1 MADTVDIFDRGVV
14 RAHRDRAARL
24 SARSNDEHGFLFRE
38 VAERLIDRLDDVP
51 RKFPLALDL
60 GCRNGVL
67 ARLLG
72 GRGGIGSLIQCD
84 LSLPM
89 VERAAQG
96 LGVVAD
102 DEWLPFAG
110 ARLDLVLSSMSLH
123 WVNDLPGALVQIRR
137 ALKADGL
144 FMAAMLGGET
154 LRELRHA
161 LLEADL
167 AEEGGASPRVS
178 PFVDVRDAGDLLQRA
193 GFVLPV
199 ADTDTLTV
207 TYDDPLRLMSDLREM
222 GETNAIREHR
232 DRFSRRATF
241 ARAADIYRQTFAAAD
256 GRVPATF
263 QIVYLTG
270 WTPGMS

>member
-1 MADTVDIFDRGVV
+1 MADAVEIFDRHTV
-14 RAHRDRAARL
+14 RAHRDRAAR
-24 SARSNDEHGFLFRE
+24 SSVRSSDDHGFLFRE

-51 RKFPLALDL
+51 REFPFALDL
-60 GCRNGVL
+60 GCRNGTL
-67 ARLLG
+67 ARLLD
-72 GRGGIGSLIQCD
+72 GRGGIRSLIQCD

-89 VERAAQG
+89 VARAEG
-96 LGVVAD
+96 IRLVAD
-102 DEWLPFAG
+102 EEWLPFAS
-110 ARLDLVLSSMSLH
+110 ARLDLVLSSLSLH

-137 ALKADGL
+137 ALKPDGL
-144 FMAAMLGGET
+144 FLAAMLGGET

-167 AEEGGASPRVS
+167 AEEGGASPRIS
-178 PFVDVRDAGDLLQRA
+178 PFIDIRDAGDLLQRA

-199 ADTDTLTV
+199 ADADTLTV
-207 TYDDPLRLMSDLREM
+207 TYDDPLRLMRDLRGM
-222 GETNAIREHR
+222 GETNAARERR
-232 DRFSRRATF
+232 DRFSRRGTF

-270 WTPGMS
+270 WTPRAS